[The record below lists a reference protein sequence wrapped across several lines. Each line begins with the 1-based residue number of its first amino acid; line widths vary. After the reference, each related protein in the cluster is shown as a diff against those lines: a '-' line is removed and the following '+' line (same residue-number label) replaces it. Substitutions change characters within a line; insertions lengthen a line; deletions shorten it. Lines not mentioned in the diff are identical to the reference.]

1 MQNQFANNLKYYRK
15 KNNLTQSQLAELLCI
30 DRTTLT
36 GYEIGKRECDFNTL
50 IQLASILNTSTDNL
64 LHNKREGD

>member
-64 LHNKREGD
+64 LHNKRAGD

>member
-15 KNNLTQSQLAELLCI
+15 KNNLTQWQLAKLIGI

-36 GYEIGKRECDFNTL
+36 GYEIGKRECDFDTL
-50 IQLASILNTSTDNL
+50 IKLAQILNISVDEL
-64 LHNKREGD
+64 LHNKRAGD